1 MNFAE
6 LRKKAATAASSAKDR
21 SPSFSKPTKYA
32 PVRPD
37 PSTSSSPSTL
47 PTPAQRRAQSTVIQH
62 QAALNRPPPPPKRA
76 DWSTSSVPTAAGAPP
91 APARKPAAL
100 APPAPPPRTP
110 SSASSLSSAS
120 HARPIPAPPYQY
132 ATSHDLPAAPAAA
145 AAPVADLSNSLHA
158 RLSISGEAATA
169 RQKKFTEYTDAD
181 KQDMFAAL
189 DTVRPPSFLS
199 LLILPLWLNETSQFF
214 EAKLGSVA
222 SSAAAVPSAPS
233 PSPAP
238 YLPTS
243 EPTAEPTAAPP
254 PVALLTRPR
263 LPPTHTSSSP
273 SLPIPSYPPTQS
285 HSSSALSLLHYLLH
299 TPFPTPWFTSS
310 STSPLP
316 PPLAGRSDV
325 RTSASWMQRGDTKQL
340 TGVALFGDTS
350 IAWWRLTWTASS
362 EARGTAQ
369 NEVGR
374 EGRYRPVSPPG
385 EGEELYGAHEVY
397 GPRLAGFAREAVD
410 RGAPVGRG
418 ECWDLAHEGLE
429 VIQAELGGSGLAPF
443 PSIGRTHGRRLF
455 YAKAAQR
462 GETTTGRWEGGD
474 TYVREGDVVEWRKVR
489 IREEGAP
496 SGSWSLLGDPD
507 HTAIVLSASPPLSLP
522 SLSPGLI
529 DPSYPLA
536 ALGALTVVEQSLGQ
550 VPQMRT
556 YDLGAMSE
564 GEVWIYRPAALRDVV
579 GVDELRAEWPE
590 DAGVEC
596 WSVGELE

>member
-6 LRKKAATAASSAKDR
+6 LRKKAATKDH

-37 PSTSSSPSTL
+37 LSASSSPSAL

-76 DWSTSSVPTAAGAPP
+76 DWSTSSVPTVAGAPS

-120 HARPIPAPPYQY
+120 DARPIPDPPYQY
-132 ATSHDLPAAPAAA
+132 ATSHDLSAAPAAA
-145 AAPVADLSNSLHA
+145 GSAVADLSNSLHA

-181 KQDMFAAL
+181 KQEMFAAL
-189 DTVRPPSFLS
+189 DT
-199 LLILPLWLNETSQFF
+199 FF
-214 EAKLGSVA
+214 AAKLGSA
-222 SSAAAVPSAPS
+222 SSSSAVPSAPS
-233 PSPAP
+233 PSPSPAP
-238 YLPTS
+238 YLPS
-243 EPTAEPTAAPP
+243 SAPP
-254 PVALLTRPR
+254 PVALSTRPC

-273 SLPIPSYPPTQS
+273 SLPIPSYPPAQS

-299 TPFPTPWFTSS
+299 TPFPTPWFASS
-310 STSPLP
+310 STSSLP

-325 RTSASWMQRGDTKQL
+325 RTSSSWIQRGDTKQL

-350 IAWWRLTWTASS
+350 IAWWRLTWTSSS

-369 NEVGR
+369 SEVGR
-374 EGRYRPVSPPG
+374 EGRYRPVESPAS
-385 EGEELYGAHEVY
+385 GEELYGAHEVY
-397 GPRLAGFAREAVD
+397 GPRLGRFAREAVE
-410 RGAPVGRG
+410 RGEPVGRG

-429 VIQAELGGSGLAPF
+429 VIRAELGGSGLAPF

-455 YAKAAQR
+455 YARAAR
-462 GETTTGRWEGGD
+462 GGETTMGRWEGDD
-474 TYVREGDVVEWRKVR
+474 TYVREGDVVEWRRVR

-522 SLSPGLI
+522 SLSPALI

-550 VPQMRT
+550 VPQIRT

-596 WSVGELE
+596 WSVGDLE